1 MEYLVGILPSDRA
14 KLMARLE
21 ELRADGHGLEIRGEY
36 DDPYGYY
43 TFLITGTPATYR
55 LFLQECGTAGLV
67 KSLSH
72 DEE

>member
-1 MEYLVGILPSDRA
+1 MEYSVGILPSDGAR
-14 KLMARLE
+14 LMARLE
-21 ELRADGHGLEIRGEY
+21 ELRAEGHWLEIRGEY

-43 TFLITGTPATYR
+43 TLLIKGTLATYH
-55 LFLQECGTAGLV
+55 LFLQECGTTGLV